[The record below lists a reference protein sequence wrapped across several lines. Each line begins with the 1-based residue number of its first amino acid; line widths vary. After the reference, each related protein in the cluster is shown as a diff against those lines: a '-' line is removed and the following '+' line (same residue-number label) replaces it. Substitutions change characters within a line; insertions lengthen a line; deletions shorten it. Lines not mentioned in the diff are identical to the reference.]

1 METVFSLSNFWQKIF
16 LYCGI
21 LAPIIYLGTDRLAG
35 RLLKGY
41 SFQAQSMSDLSA
53 IGSSVRP
60 LAVSLT
66 LAACLLMIAFGTGIW
81 RAAGHE
87 ILTRMVAGL
96 VIGNAVTGFIAAAF
110 FPTRYGERPDF
121 VSPNVL
127 IMFLSVV
134 CFVLAMI
141 IGAFAFSGWLRV
153 VSIAIP
159 VTYVLLAVL
168 RFANAAASAADQAG
182 SMIGAQERTMGYSFL
197 MWVFVLAIYLLLLY
211 RQSAPIS
218 GSLGG

>member
-1 METVFSLSNFWQKIF
+1 METAFGVSNYWQKLF

-21 LAPIIYLGTDRLAG
+21 LAPIVYLGTDWLAG

-41 SFQAQSMSDLSA
+41 SFQAQSMSELSA
-53 IGSSVRP
+53 VGSPVRP
-60 LAVSLT
+60 IVVSLT
-66 LAACLLMIAFGTGIW
+66 LAACLLMIAFGIGIW
-81 RAAGHE
+81 RAGGHE
-87 ILTRMVAGL
+87 LLPRIVAGL

-141 IGAFAFSGWLRV
+141 IGAVAFSGWLRM

-159 VTYVLLAVL
+159 VAYVLLAGL
-168 RFANAAASAADQAG
+168 RFAKAAASAADQ
-182 SMIGAQERTMGYSFL
+182 SESLIGAQERTMGYSFL
-197 MWVFVLAIYLLLLY
+197 LWVIALAIYLLLLF
-211 RQSAPIS
+211 RQTAAAAS
-218 GSLGG
+218 GNGG